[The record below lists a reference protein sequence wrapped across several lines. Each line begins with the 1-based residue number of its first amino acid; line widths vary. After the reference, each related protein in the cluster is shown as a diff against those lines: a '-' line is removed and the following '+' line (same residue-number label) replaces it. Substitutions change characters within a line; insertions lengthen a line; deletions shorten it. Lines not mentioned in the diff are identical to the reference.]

1 MDPPPPL
8 QKHSPTLANSFN
20 SHPWASAAAA
30 ATPAF
35 GSTSFIPHQPLP
47 PSSAATAPQNWPLW
61 QSPAASSSLHA
72 RPGQR
77 QQPHQQHRAILPAY
91 NPASPRV
98 PYSPYSEAALGIK
111 SAPVA
116 PLSEWSAQ
124 EALEF
129 LAISATQGDPP
140 NSSDSS
146 AKPLFTEGS
155 APFLAE
161 PIDLTAG
168 SSSDE
173 GASNSPRK
181 RKAVLSYSPQAGF
194 SPLNPAKRRSV
205 DFPGGPQL
213 AAAHSHPSTSL
224 QNAEHAG
231 RGPVVGRQN
240 HSSEVLIID
249 DSPQQSPRGAHKHI
263 PRPRLTVAEASSS
276 GDGPIDLTDIDPNE
290 ELQLKLRSKQAKRLI
305 AAQGEI
311 VCYGMVQTTL
321 SRLNYEA
328 YKQTCGTDKHMRVVI
343 VPEVPAG
350 HAQSARSM
358 PFSVQAQ
365 CGLKL
370 GKLPEDLAIVISP
383 FYTQLTL
390 EANIPRCQ
398 YNKYTA
404 PLNII
409 IIGPLPLANKL
420 GSHLAACNISLQEV
434 TRSLGNIRY
443 YNPQRVKM
451 AGIGAANPNA
461 PGYSSAWCRSSRA
474 ETPSA
479 EDVKSQIDAVYNA
492 ITSAEN
498 LGQADPD
505 EALAT
510 SLYKHQKQALYFMTE
525 RERPVNF
532 ASNTD
537 CKRSLWAMKDGS
549 FTSVVTGGILRT
561 IPTQALGGILA
572 DDMGLGKT
580 IETIALI
587 LTNRPAS
594 AATPPRNPGPS
605 APASPQPNPY
615 PFLPARKAAPIVHDA
630 SPDPKHASTLPS
642 RSTLIV
648 CPLSTVANWEEQIA
662 THVKAGALTCY
673 VYHGPQRKQDPTY
686 LKSFDVVITTY
697 NVLAL
702 EYGKEIK
709 AAESPGT
716 RSPLQAIY
724 WLRAVLDEAH
734 VIKERTT
741 SQAKAAFALSAER
754 RWCLT
759 GTPIH
764 NKIDD
769 LFPLFRFLGLS
780 PFNDYQSFAHFISK
794 PLKASHP
801 AAVSRLQTVMKL
813 VTLRRTKNMSLDGKP
828 ILTLPP
834 KRQHVYTLTLDPDE
848 QAVYD
853 KVFEKAQAI
862 FSGLEKSGKV
872 FRYYAAL
879 LEMLL
884 RLRQCVSHVGLIKDW
899 KGFADITEE
908 MDDEAGDIDLS
919 PLTTERATHLL
930 ALLRDSGDDRCC
942 ACGIVADGG
951 GSDDRTIVVSACG
964 HLFCGDCVRG
974 VMTGGPSSS
983 AASNSGGGV
992 GCPMC
997 GAQLT
1002 ARGLKEIKDVE
1013 DADKQEE
1020 EATAF
1025 ADLGGNG
1032 GGGFPPGVLTSSTKV
1047 RTLIADLK
1055 HMRTV
1060 DPAVKSVVFSQWTQ
1074 MLDLCGP
1081 PLRAAGIRHCRLD
1094 GKMSRAD
1101 RTLALE
1107 RFRFDPAV
1115 TVMLVSLKAG
1125 GVGLNLTSASRVYI
1139 LEPYWNPAVED
1150 QAQDR
1155 VHRMGQ
1161 TRAVDVVR
1169 FVVDGSVEEVI
1180 EALKKRKREL
1190 VATAFREE
1198 KANGGGTEAARG
1210 GRRQKEEMQ
1219 LKRLEDLRALFG
1231 FKDK

>member
-1 MDPPPPL
+1 MN
-8 QKHSPTLANSFN
+8 T
-20 SHPWASAAAA
+20 
-30 ATPAF
+30 
-35 GSTSFIPHQPLP
+35 
-47 PSSAATAPQNWPLW
+47 
-61 QSPAASSSLHA
+61 
-72 RPGQR
+72 
-77 QQPHQQHRAILPAY
+77 
-91 NPASPRV
+91 
-98 PYSPYSEAALGIK
+98 
-111 SAPVA
+111 
-116 PLSEWSAQ
+116 
-124 EALEF
+124 
-129 LAISATQGDPP
+129 
-140 NSSDSS
+140 
-146 AKPLFTEGS
+146 
-155 APFLAE
+155 
-161 PIDLTAG
+161 
-168 SSSDE
+168 
-173 GASNSPRK
+173 
-181 RKAVLSYSPQAGF
+181 
-194 SPLNPAKRRSV
+194 AKRRAVGSSI
-205 DFPGGPQL
+205 GSSGSQY
-213 AAAHSHPSTSL
+213 AYPSSL
-224 QNAEHAG
+224 QPNVHAARSPPAG
-231 RGPVVGRQN
+231 VQN
-240 HSSEVLIID
+240 LSTEVLIID
-249 DSPQQSPRGAHKHI
+249 DSPQASPRGA
-263 PRPRLTVAEASSS
+263 PLRLHGPGSVAAAVSSS
-276 GDGPIDLTDIDPNE
+276 GDGPIDLTDIDPTE
-290 ELQLKLRSKQAKRLI
+290 ERQLRLRAKQQAKRLI

-321 SRLNYEA
+321 ARLNYEA
-328 YKQTCGTDKHMRVVI
+328 YKQTCGTDKTMRVVI
-343 VPEVPAG
+343 VPDGAHGSAHPARVVPF
-350 HAQSARSM
+350 M
-358 PFSVQAQ
+358 VQAP

-370 GKLPEDLAIVISP
+370 GKLPDDLAVIISP
-383 FYTQLTL
+383 FYSQLTL

-409 IIGPLPLANKL
+409 MIGPLPIANKL
-420 GSHLAACNISLQEV
+420 GSLLATCNFQLQEV
-434 TRSLGNIRY
+434 TRSLGSIRY
-443 YNPQRVKM
+443 FNPQRVKM
-451 AGIGAANPNA
+451 AGLASANTNA

-474 ETPSA
+474 DTPSA
-479 EDVKSQIDAVYNA
+479 DDVKSQIDAVYNA

-505 EALAT
+505 EALIT
-510 SLYKHQKQALYFMTE
+510 PLYKHQRQALHFMAE

-532 ASNTD
+532 ASTTD
-537 CKRSLWAMKDGS
+537 CKRSLWTMKDGT
-549 FTSVVTGGILRT
+549 FTSVVTGGVLRT

-587 LTNRPAS
+587 LTNRPA
-594 AATPPRNPGPS
+594 APATPPRNSGPS
-605 APASPQPNPY
+605 APASSQPNPY
-615 PFLPARKAAPIVHDA
+615 PFLPARKVGPIIHDA
-630 SPDPKHASTLPS
+630 SPDPKHSSTLPS

-662 THVKAGALTCY
+662 THVKTGALTCY

-686 LKSFDVVITTY
+686 LASFDVVLTTY

-702 EYGKEIK
+702 EYGKELK
-709 AAESPGT
+709 AGDAMAA

-769 LFPLFRFLGLS
+769 LFSLFRFLGLS

-813 VTLRRTKNMSLDGKP
+813 VTLRRTKNMKLDGKP

-853 KVFEKAQAI
+853 KVFEKAQLI

-908 MDDEAGDIDLS
+908 MDDEAEDADLK
-919 PLTTERATHLL
+919 PLTIERATHLL

-942 ACGIVADGG
+942 ACGTTPDGG
-951 GSDDRTIVVSACG
+951 GSDDRSSIVVSACG

-974 VMTGGPSSS
+974 VMAGGPSSTS
-983 AASNSGGGV
+983 SR
-992 GCPMC
+992 CPMC
-997 GAQLT
+997 DAQLT
-1002 ARGLKEIKDVE
+1002 ARSLKEIKDVE
-1013 DADKQEE
+1013 DADKLEE

-1032 GGGFPPGVLTSSTKV
+1032 SGGFPPGVLTSSTKV

-1055 HMRTV
+1055 HIRTV

-1190 VATAFREE
+1190 VATAFRDE
-1198 KANGGGTEAARG
+1198 KDSSSGTVAARG